1 MPEPPM
7 KIRFTLALTGA
18 VLAVAGCSEDPATA
32 VAALPAQADAATV
45 ALAETKDA
53 LDKLSPPTATVPAT
67 ATAASAASAPTPVQE
82 FQGTGFAQVSRQP
95 GASLNAKRLMA
106 IRAARLEAL
115 RDLTEQVHGIRLSST
130 SSLRDAVLTSD
141 HLQALVEGEIRG
153 ARTVRITPKG
163 GDSYEVVMA
172 LSPDT
177 VRYILRATGKKGA

>member
-1 MPEPPM
+1 M

-18 VLAVAGCSEDPATA
+18 VLALAGCSEDPATA

-53 LDKLSPPTATVPAT
+53 LDKLSPPAPAPVPAA

-177 VRYILRATGKKGA
+177 VRYILRATGQKGA

>member
-1 MPEPPM
+1 M

-53 LDKLSPPTATVPAT
+53 LDKLSPPAAASVPAA
-67 ATAASAASAPTPVQE
+67 ATAASAPAPVQE

-130 SSLRDAVLTSD
+130 SSLRDAVLTSN

-177 VRYILRATGKKGA
+177 VRYILRATGKQGA

>member
-1 MPEPPM
+1 M
-7 KIRFTLALTGA
+7 KIRFTFALTCAALAL
-18 VLAVAGCSEDPATA
+18 AGCSKDPATA

-53 LDKLSPPTATVPAT
+53 LDAVARAAQAAPREASTTAVGTL
-67 ATAASAASAPTPVQE
+67 TPVQE

-115 RDLTEQVHGIRLSST
+115 RDLTEQVHGIRLDGT

-141 HLQALVEGEIRG
+141 HLRAVVDGEIRG

-163 GDSYEVVMA
+163 SDSYEVVMA

-177 VRYILRATGKKGA
+177 VRYILRATGKQGA

>member
-1 MPEPPM
+1 M

-53 LDKLSPPTATVPAT
+53 LDKLSPPTATVPAA
-67 ATAASAASAPTPVQE
+67 ATAVSAPAPVQE